1 MYAMDALLHRSSAP
15 RLVEPAPRGEQREQ
29 IFRAALRAPDHARLR
44 PWRFL
49 VVEGTGRERL
59 GEAMQRAMAA
69 HKPSLSPQEAEK
81 LRTSPLRAPLIVVL
95 AASLSDH
102 PKVPEIEQLLSVAC
116 AAQNMLLAAHAL
128 GFGGIWRTGPVTYT
142 QELRAELGLTATERL
157 LGFLYLGTPENAA
170 RAVAETAVAE
180 HFSNWP
186 DAASGAAGAPDG

>member
-102 PKVPEIEQLLSVAC
+102 
-116 AAQNMLLAAHAL
+116 AL